1 MTKESNMTEEV
12 QDQELH
18 DEVTDEVVEQKEL
31 APKGMKTGHDPKNA
45 EAQSVAATDNAGDAT
60 GKAPTRKMAGG
71 SASDNTKQDPM
82 PKTKN
87 GMITAMVGKMQGMTK
102 TQMQSMYASYNKMP
116 EGVELEDESMI
127 SEKEDINVSVD
138 FSEDLNALVESEAT
152 LSDEFKGKAE
162 TIFEAAIKSKLSE
175 EIDRLEEKYE
185 EELAEE
191 VASTKADLVE
201 KVDNY
206 LNYVVEQW
214 MEDNKLA
221 VQTGL
226 RTEIAETFMNSLKD
240 LFTESYIEVPESKV
254 DLVDEL
260 AGQVEELEAASNEAI
275 TKQMEMQEELETL
288 KRDKVIAE
296 ASEGLAATQVEK
308 LKKLA
313 EDVDFESEETFAEKV
328 NTIKESYFTK
338 KTTESA
344 DIEEAVEDGDAV
356 VEATSDMM
364 AQYLSAI
371 QKTNK

>member
-1 MTKESNMTEEV
+1 MKKESNMTEEV

-18 DEVTDEVVEQKEL
+18 DEVTDEVVEE
-31 APKGMKTGHDPKNA
+31 AHDPKNA
-45 EAQSVAATDNAGDAT
+45 EAQSIAATDKAGDAT
-60 GKAPTRKMAGG
+60 GSAPKRKG
-71 SASDNTKQDPM
+71 DQTKQDPM
-82 PKTKN
+82 PKTKAGLMA
-87 GMITAMVGKMQGMTK
+87 GMVKMMQGMNAQQLK
-102 TQMQSMYASYNKMP
+102 ASYGSMKT
-116 EGVELEDESMI
+116 EGAEIDGEAIVETKADV
-127 SEKEDINVSVD
+127 DVSVD

-175 EIDRLEEKYE
+175 EIDRLETKYE

-191 VASTKADLVE
+191 VASTKSDLVE

-214 MEDNKLA
+214 MDDNKLA
-221 VQTGL
+221 IQTGL
-226 RTEIAETFMNSLKD
+226 RTEIAENFMNSLKD
-240 LFTESYIEVPESKV
+240 LFTESYIEVPEAKV

-260 AGQVEELEAASNEAI
+260 AAQVDELEEANNDVIKKNIEMTEELEE
-275 TKQMEMQEELETL
+275 L

-313 EDVDFESEETFAEKV
+313 EDVDFDNEETFAQKV
-328 NTIKESYFTK
+328 ATIKESYFTK

-344 DIEEAVEDGDAV
+344 DIEVEEDDSPI
-356 VEATSDMM
+356 VESTSGAM

-371 QKTNK
+371 QRTNK

>member
-45 EAQSVAATDNAGDAT
+45 EAQSVDATDKAGDAT
-60 GKAPTRKMAGG
+60 GSAPKRKMAGG
-71 SASDNTKQDPM
+71 SASDNTTQDPM

-87 GMITAMVGKMQGMTK
+87 GMITAMVGKMQAMTK
-102 TQMQSMYASYNKMP
+102 PQMMSMYANYNKAM
-116 EGVELEDESMI
+116 EGVEVEDESVI
-127 SEKEDINVSVD
+127 SEKEDIKVSVD

-162 TIFEAAIKSKLSE
+162 TIFEAAIKSKLSD

-185 EELAEE
+185 EELSEE
-191 VASTKADLVE
+191 IASTKADLVE

-214 MEDNKLA
+214 MDDNKLA
-221 VQTGL
+221 IQTGL

-260 AGQVEELEAASNEAI
+260 AGQVEELEAASNDAI

-288 KRDKVIAE
+288 KREKVIAE

-328 NTIKESYFTK
+328 KTIKESYFTK

-344 DIEEAVEDGDAV
+344 DIEEAADDGDTI
-356 VEATSDMM
+356 VEASGAM

>member
-60 GKAPTRKMAGG
+60 GKAPTRKMSGG

-87 GMITAMVGKMQGMTK
+87 GMITAMVGKMQGMSK
-102 TQMQSMYASYNKMP
+102 TQMASMYASYNKAM
-116 EGVELEDESMI
+116 EGVELEDESVI

-138 FSEDLNALVESEAT
+138 FSDDLNALVESEAT
-152 LSDEFKGKAE
+152 LSDEFRGKAE

>member
-1 MTKESNMTEEV
+1 MKKESNMTEEV

-18 DEVTDEVVEQKEL
+18 DEVTDEVVEE
-31 APKGMKTGHDPKNA
+31 AHDPKNA
-45 EAQSVAATDNAGDAT
+45 EAQSIAATDKAGDAT
-60 GKAPTRKMAGG
+60 GSAPKRKG
-71 SASDNTKQDPM
+71 DQTKQDPM
-82 PKTKN
+82 PKTKAGLMA
-87 GMITAMVGKMQGMTK
+87 GMVKMMQGMNAQQLK
-102 TQMQSMYASYNKMP
+102 ASYGSMKMP
-116 EGVELEDESMI
+116 ESTEIDGEAIVETKADV
-127 SEKEDINVSVD
+127 DVSVD

-175 EIDRLEEKYE
+175 EIDRLETKYE

-214 MEDNKLA
+214 MDDNKLA
-221 VQTGL
+221 IQTGL
-226 RTEIAETFMNSLKD
+226 RTEIAENFMNSLKD
-240 LFTESYIEVPESKV
+240 LFTESYIEVPEAKV

-260 AGQVEELEAASNEAI
+260 AAQVDELEEANNDVIKKNIEMTEELEE
-275 TKQMEMQEELETL
+275 L

-313 EDVDFESEETFAEKV
+313 EDVDFDNEETFAQKV
-328 NTIKESYFTK
+328 ATIKESYFTK

-344 DIEEAVEDGDAV
+344 DIEVEEDDSPI
-356 VEATSDMM
+356 VESASGAM

-371 QKTNK
+371 QRTNK